1 MVRSLS
7 RRTFSAAAVLALIAG
22 FVDGVGF
29 VTLGGAFVS
38 FMSGNTTR
46 ASVDLTRAD
55 WTGAIIAIV
64 VILAFVVGVIAGTVM
79 PTGRMRIE
87 TRILTLVV
95 VMIVIAAAALTLG
108 WTLVSGAALAFAMGA
123 MNTVFARGGEVGFGI
138 TYMTGALVKLGQ
150 GIVTAARGG
159 GHGPWMRNLV
169 LWGSMG
175 LGAALGAIAF
185 VLAGAGALWVLAV
198 VMVVLL
204 VLRPARAWMHG

>member
-7 RRTFSAAAVLALIAG
+7 RRTFSAAAALALIAG

-29 VTLGGAFVS
+29 VILGGAFVS

-55 WTGAIIAIV
+55 WTGAVIAIV
-64 VILAFVVGVIAGTVM
+64 VIVSFVVGVMAGTLM

-87 TRILTLVV
+87 TRILVLVV
-95 VMIVIAAAALTLG
+95 AMITVAAAALTFGL
-108 WTLVSGAALAFAMGA
+108 TLASGAALAFAMGA

-150 GIVTAARGG
+150 GIVAAARGG
-159 GHGPWMRNLV
+159 GHSQWMRNLV
-169 LWGSMG
+169 LWASMA

-185 VLAGAGALWVLAV
+185 VIAGAGALWVLAV
-198 VMVVLL
+198 VMAVLI
-204 VLRPARAWMHG
+204 VLPPTRAWLRV

>member
-55 WTGAIIAIV
+55 WTGALIALV
-64 VILAFVVGVIAGTVM
+64 VIASFVVGVVAGTVM

-87 TRILTLVV
+87 TRILVLVV
-95 VMIVIAAAALTLG
+95 AMITVAAVALTLG
-108 WTLVSGAALAFAMGA
+108 WTVASGAALAFAMGA

-159 GHGPWMRNLV
+159 GNSAWMRNLV

-185 VLAGAGALWVLAV
+185 VLAGAGALWALAV

-204 VLRPARAWMHG
+204 VVPVTRRWMHV